1 MLGAGALFAGYRIE
15 RVLGAGGM
23 GVVYLARSPELP
35 RSDALKVLG
44 AELSRDADFRARFVR
59 EADVAAAL
67 DHPNIVVVHRRGECD
82 GQLWIAMQFVDG
94 TDADAALAAGAM
106 TPARA
111 VHLVGEVAKALDYAH
126 QRQVVHRD
134 VKPANVLLS
143 GPVGSEERVLL
154 ADFGLARALDDV
166 GLTATGSVMATLSFV
181 APEVLADQ
189 PFDGRADVYSL
200 GCTLFRLLTGK
211 TPFSAANGV
220 AAVVAAHLH
229 AAPPK
234 VTDVVPGLSA
244 QMDAVIATALAKD
257 PAQRFATARALAD
270 AAATALTDRGVRA
283 TAPWQPIPN
292 AQVDSYSPA
301 SPPPGPPWW
310 QHSGGTGTV
319 MAAPPTHRWSAPPA
333 APPAA
338 GSPPRRRRWW
348 IAAALAAAAVA
359 AAGVTAV
366 VLTTRSQ
373 TPTAATT
380 SSAPTP
386 AGPPPVPVSALPA
399 MLLPPDQV
407 AGIVGS
413 QKMVVYDSETLPYD
427 SVGFFS
433 PSDPQ
438 CVGVWMPAEHAAYA
452 ATGWTAVQAQRLRD
466 DGDKPFGHEVMQTVV
481 AFPSAAV
488 AQKAFAD
495 QAARWSSCAG
505 RSFTIGAPNPSQ
517 HRTFGTLSNTDG
529 TLAISSTL
537 DGSLHEVCQHA
548 LTVRNNLAIDVAA
561 CRIDATN
568 QGVDV
573 LNAIAAKVPH

>member
-1 MLGAGALFAGYRIE
+1 VLGAGAVFAGYRIE

-35 RSDALKVLG
+35 RFDALKVLS

-59 EADVAAAL
+59 EADVAAVL

-94 TDADAALAAGAM
+94 TDADAALRAGAM

-111 VHLVGEVAKALDYAH
+111 VHLIGQVAKALDYAH

-134 VKPANVLLS
+134 VKPANILLS

-154 ADFGLARALDDV
+154 GDFGLARALDDV
-166 GLTATGSVMATLSFV
+166 GLTATGSVLATLSFV
-181 APEVLADQ
+181 APEVLAGQ

-229 AAPPK
+229 APPPK
-234 VTDVVPGLSA
+234 VTDVVPGLSG
-244 QMDAVIATALAKD
+244 QLDAVIATALAKD

-270 AAATALTDRGVRA
+270 AAAGALADRSVGT

-292 AQVDSYSPA
+292 AQVDSYPPA
-301 SPPPGPPWW
+301 SQSTGPPWW

-319 MAAPPTHRWSAPPA
+319 MAPAPPAHRWPGPPA
-333 APPAA
+333 APAVT
-338 GSPPRRRRWW
+338 GSPPRRRRRW
-348 IAAALAAAAVA
+348 IAAALAAVAVA

-366 VLTTRSQ
+366 ILTTRSQ

-380 SSAPTP
+380 SSTPTST
-386 AGPPPVPVSALPA
+386 GPPPVPVSALPA

-433 PSDPQ
+433 DPQ

-466 DGDKPFGHEVMQTVV
+466 DSDKPFGHEVMQTVV

-505 RSFTIGAPNPSQ
+505 RSFTIGAPNPTQ
-517 HRTFGTLSNTDG
+517 HRTFGPLSNTG
-529 TLAISSTL
+529 GILAIASTL
-537 DGSLHEVCQHA
+537 DGTLHEVCQHA

-568 QGVDV
+568 QGIDV
-573 LNAIAAKVPH
+573 LNAIAAKVPR